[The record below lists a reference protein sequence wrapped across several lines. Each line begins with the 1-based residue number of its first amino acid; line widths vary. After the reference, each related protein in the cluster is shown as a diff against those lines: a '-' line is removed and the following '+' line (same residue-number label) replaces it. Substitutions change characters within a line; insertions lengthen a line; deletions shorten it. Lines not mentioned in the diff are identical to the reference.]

1 MAENLTSDDGALSAN
16 IADPQTDVPPPQE
29 EPPMP
34 PVLLTEA
41 HLQFLMS
48 CVNFAANHGGFA
60 GSVDEIA
67 AMVNLS
73 KEAEFIIVGQVNW
86 QGQQRQGAG

>member
-1 MAENLTSDDGALSAN
+1 MSAEEIPLNNAEEAPEAQAQPTDT
-16 IADPQTDVPPPQE
+16 PQPPP
-29 EPPMP
+29 PTP

-41 HLQFLMS
+41 HLRFLMR
-48 CVNFAANHGGFA
+48 CVSFAANHGGFT

-67 AMVNLS
+67 RMVNLS
-73 KEAEFIIVGQVNW
+73 KEAEFIMVGQVNW

>member
-1 MAENLTSDDGALSAN
+1 MAEIKELEDKIIQSA
-16 IADPQTDVPPPQE
+16 DLQTDVPPQQE
-29 EPPMP
+29 EPPMQ
-34 PVLLTEA
+34 PVLLSEG
-41 HLQFLMS
+41 HLRFLMS
-48 CVNFAANHGGFA
+48 CVSFTANHGGFT

-73 KEAEFIIVGQVNW
+73 KEAEFIMVGQVNW